1 MHRTSLKGENS
12 RFKKNL
18 EEGIVSWISR
28 RTCQVLSDGLRFD
41 CIVKTNLAADSAETD
56 IVIGDRVLFAP
67 SGAASGRVES
77 VLPRRTWFGRVDP
90 HDKGKIRLI
99 ASNLDQTAVVVSF
112 LEPPL
117 HPRFIDRCLVAAARG
132 GTELIVVVNKSDLAG
147 TEERAKTEKLLET
160 YAALTE
166 EICFVSAATGEGLG
180 RLRERLE
187 GRTTLLLGQSGT
199 GKSSLANL
207 LAEGASAK
215 TGGICAKSG
224 KGSHTTS
231 DSRLYEIDA
240 KSRII
245 DSPGVRE
252 FDVGPL
258 EASDLAEAFPDFRP
272 FAAEC
277 GRSDC
282 RHGPEEDCGVKRAVA
297 EGRVSRSRYGS
308 WMRLL
313 GEEASEAPAAGEG
326 GCFDCVRCRS
336 AVPLA
341 APGTEH
347 RNHCPRCLWSRHV
360 DHLPGDRAAF
370 CGGAMEP
377 ISVWVR
383 SREWVIIHRCT
394 ACGTLHANRVAGDD
408 NEALLLSLAVKPLAN
423 PPFSLVA
430 KAGRFGLPEA

>member
-1 MHRTSLKGENS
+1 MHRTSPKGENS
-12 RFKKNL
+12 LFKKNL
-18 EEGIVSWISR
+18 KEGIVSWTSR

-56 IVIGDRVLFAP
+56 VAVGDAVLFAP
-67 SGAASGRVES
+67 SGASSGRVQS

-90 HDKGKIRLI
+90 HDKGKMRII
-99 ASNLDQTAVVVSF
+99 ASNLDQAAAVVSIS
-112 LEPPL
+112 EPPL
-117 HPRFIDRCLVAAARG
+117 HPRFVDRCLVAAARG
-132 GTELIVVVNKSDLAG
+132 GTELILVVNKTDLAG
-147 TEERAKTEKLLET
+147 TEERAKCEKRLET
-160 YAALTE
+160 YRTLTAG
-166 EICFVSAATGEGLG
+166 IFFVSASTGEGLEA
-180 RLRERLE
+180 LRERFE
-187 GRTTLLLGQSGT
+187 GRTTLLVGQSGT
-199 GKSSLANL
+199 GKSTLANL
-207 LAEGASAK
+207 LAKGASAK

-240 KSRII
+240 RSRIV

-252 FDVGPL
+252 FDPGPL

-272 FAAEC
+272 FAAGC
-277 GRSDC
+277 GRADC

-297 EGRVSRSRYGS
+297 EGGISRSRYES

-313 GEEASEAPAAGEG
+313 GGESGAAPAAGDG
-326 GCFDCVRCRS
+326 GYFDCVRCRS
-336 AVPLA
+336 SVPLA

-383 SREWVIIHRCT
+383 SREWVVIHRCT

-430 KAGRFGLPEA
+430 KAGMSAIPEV